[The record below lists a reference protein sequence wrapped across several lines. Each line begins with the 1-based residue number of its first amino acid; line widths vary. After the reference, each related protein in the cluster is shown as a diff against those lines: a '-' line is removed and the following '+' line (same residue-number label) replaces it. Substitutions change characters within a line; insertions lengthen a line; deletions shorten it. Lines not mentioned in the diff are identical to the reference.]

1 MPRSLGQA
9 VNIVGALVI
18 GQAAVSAG
26 LIGPAMVI
34 VIALTAVATFIVP
47 PLIDVGTILRFVLL
61 IGAGV
66 LGLFGMT
73 IIMLQVLIHAAALKS
88 FGVPYLSPV
97 APPKINQ
104 LKDVF
109 VRAPLWMIPQPGVIG
124 RRNPRRRS

>member
-34 VIALTAVATFIVP
+34 VISLTAVATFIVP
-47 PLIDVGTILRFVLL
+47 PLIDVGTILRFALL
-61 IGAGV
+61 FGAGV
-66 LGLFGMT
+66 LGLFGVT
-73 IIMLQVLIHAAALKS
+73 IILLEILIHLASLKS

-97 APPKINQ
+97 APP
-104 LKDVF
+104 DVAKLRDVI
-109 VRAPLWMIPQPGVIG
+109 VRAPLWSMPRTRTFRQKLG
-124 RRNPRRRS
+124 RRS